1 MNHENQEL
9 PTVEEAVD
17 VADTVCAEQE
27 QPTVSEEVSADVTQR
42 LAQDFLT
49 LAEEFPELISPSQL
63 PEEVLDLAA
72 EQGIPLLDA
81 YLRYR
86 LQEEKKIAAAAEKRQ
101 QAAEQSIGSLSRGA
115 AETPPEQDA
124 FLRAFRSAL

>member
-17 VADTVCAEQE
+17 VADTVCTEQE
-27 QPTVSEEVSADVTQR
+27 PPAVSEEVSADVTQR
-42 LAQDFLT
+42 LAQDFLV

-72 EQGIPLLDA
+72 EQGIALLDA

>member
-17 VADTVCAEQE
+17 VADTVCTEQE
-27 QPTVSEEVSADVTQR
+27 QPAVSEEISADVTQR
-42 LAQDFLT
+42 LAQDFLV

-72 EQGIPLLDA
+72 EQGIALLDA